1 MTSTVRETRDVHA
14 DLKRLV
20 LELDVDTQGF
30 ILIIDTPNTMCTHI
44 GSNQSNR
51 LQLGT
56 EATLVA
62 SRLLRRAMEDRGQ
75 GYKDADD

>member
-1 MTSTVRETRDVHA
+1 MPSTVRETRDMHA

-20 LELDVDTQGF
+20 LELDDEPTGF
-30 ILIIDTPNTMCTHI
+30 ILIIDTPNTMITHI

-51 LQLGT
+51 LQLGE

-62 SRLLRRAMEDRGQ
+62 DLLRCDMEDRSQ

>member
-1 MTSTVRETRDVHA
+1 MVSTVRETRDVHA

-20 LELDVDTQGF
+20 LELDAEPMGF
-30 ILIIDTPNTMCTHI
+30 ILIIETPSTMITHT

>member
-1 MTSTVRETRDVHA
+1 MPSTVRETRDVHA
-14 DLKRLV
+14 TLKRLV
-20 LELDVDTQGF
+20 LELDVNTQGF
-30 ILIIDTPNTMCTHI
+30 ILIINKPNNMITHI

>member
-1 MTSTVRETRDVHA
+1 MPSTVRETRDIHA

-20 LELDVDTQGF
+20 LELDAEPMGF
-30 ILIIDTPNTMCTHI
+30 ILIIDTPNTMITHI

-56 EATLVA
+56 EATRVA
-62 SRLLRRAMEDRGQ
+62 SSLLHRAMEDRGQ
-75 GYKDADD
+75 GYKDVDD

>member
-1 MTSTVRETRDVHA
+1 MTSTVRETRDIHA

-30 ILIIDTPNTMCTHI
+30 ILIIDTPNTMRTHI

>member
-30 ILIIDTPNTMCTHI
+30 ILIIDTPSTMIAHI

-56 EATLVA
+56 EATRVA
-62 SRLLRRAMEDRGQ
+62 SRLLRRAMEDSGQ
-75 GYKDADD
+75 GYEDADD